1 MSPFLNDESQNLQTK
16 GQTPDPVEL
25 CRDIPN
31 FAVVNERLYRGGQP
45 EPGDFA
51 KLKELGV
58 HTVINLREDP
68 GQHSEEETAVRAAG
82 LNYVGLHMNPFFKP
96 KAEEIKQFL
105 ATVTN
110 AANQPVYLHCLHG
123 QDRTGMCVGIYRMV
137 VEGADFK
144 TAFDE
149 MCALGF
155 HKEFIFLTE
164 TAKEYEGKTLEE
176 VLSK

>member
-1 MSPFLNDESQNLQTK
+1 MPPFLNEESQPLKTSA
-16 GQTPDPVEL
+16 PDPVEL

-45 EPGDFA
+45 EPDDFA
-51 KLKELGV
+51 RLKELGI

-68 GQHSEEETAVRAAG
+68 HQHSQEEIAVKEAG

-110 AANQPVYLHCLHG
+110 PQNQPVYLHCLHG

-137 VEGADFK
+137 VEGVDFK
-144 TAFDE
+144 TAYEE
-149 MCALGF
+149 MRALGF
-155 HKEFIFLTE
+155 HQEFIFLTE

-176 VLSK
+176 VLHR